1 MTRTIEIPHWFRRG
15 LEIAD
20 SLREQI
26 GVVLVTNLKERTAPI
41 DDYTSDSIVTEF
53 LSNRELDDFIVGF
66 EQAGIFCE
74 VVVDEE
80 GFIRWLHEERQ
91 RFGRP
96 RPLIYNI
103 TQNGTGAAR
112 FSLVPGLCRLHGLP
126 LVDSDAYG
134 AALGQHKFH
143 AVSLLEHFGLPVARS
158 WWFTSHG
165 WWPEAPPAG
174 LRVIA
179 KPTLDSASMGIRR
192 DSVCLVDGRLEERVA
207 ALSREFRQP
216 ITIQEFV
223 PGFEVEIPVLEAEG
237 AETCM
242 AVGIEL
248 HGERNLGDGIMAYG
262 DVFADGYS
270 FYDFADVDREQASH
284 LQAAARKAY
293 VGLGFIGPARIDFR
307 VSPSGNIKVMEV
319 TAKPH
324 LTKHTSFMHMIQ
336 AMGLPYS
343 DLLKYMV
350 GAAAQKLK
358 VAHSAAQ
365 N

>member
-1 MTRTIEIPHWFRRG
+1 MVHTIETPPWFKRG
-15 LEIAD
+15 LETAE

-26 GVVLVTNLKERTAPI
+26 GVVLVTNLKERTKPI
-41 DDYTSDSIVTEF
+41 DDYATDSIVTEF

-66 EQAGIFCE
+66 EKAGIFCE

-80 GFIRWLHEERQ
+80 GFIRWLHEGRH

-96 RPLIYNI
+96 QPLIYNI
-103 TQNGTGAAR
+103 TQNGTGSAR

-126 LVDSDAYG
+126 LIDSDAYG

-143 AVSLLEHFGLPVARS
+143 VISLLEHFGLPVARS
-158 WWFTSHG
+158 WWFTNHG
-165 WWPEAPPAG
+165 WWPAAPPAG

-192 DSVCLVDGRLEERVA
+192 DSVCVVDAQLEQRLA
-207 ALSREFRQP
+207 DLSREFRQP
-216 ITIQEFV
+216 ITVQEFI
-223 PGFEVEIPVLEAEG
+223 PGFEVEVPVLEAKG

-242 AVGIEL
+242 AVGIAL
-248 HGERNLGDGIMAYG
+248 HGQRNLGDDIMAYD

-270 FYDFADVDREQASH
+270 FYDFATVDREQAGY
-284 LQAAARKAY
+284 LQAVARKAY
-293 VGLGFIGPARIDFR
+293 VGLGFTGPARVDFR
-307 VSPSGNIKVMEV
+307 VSLSNGIKVMEV

-324 LTKHTSFMHMIQ
+324 LTAHTSFMHMIQ
-336 AMGLPYS
+336 AMGRPYS
-343 DLLKYMV
+343 DLLKYIV
-350 GAAAQKLK
+350 GAAAHRLK